1 MFNDVFLTPY
11 PGDHGITKGCCAYGL
26 LGNRYSTS
34 SSASLV
40 SLISSEADDE
50 VKERDDLDND
60 NANDKDKDKDSD
72 HTATTTTT
80 SKMTTTKGKDLP
92 PPPTPLWDS
101 HLYPYLGPSQTN
113 IEMAEVILAASLWI
127 DIKIFCR
134 PQIDAA

>member
-1 MFNDVFLTPY
+1 MNAVNLCVAGGLGLISVCNGRLVREGMFNDVFLTPY

-72 HTATTTTT
+72 NTTTTTTT

-92 PPPTPLWDS
+92 PPLTPYGTVTSTL
-101 HLYPYLGPSQTN
+101 T
-113 IEMAEVILAASLWI
+113 
-127 DIKIFCR
+127 
-134 PQIDAA
+134 